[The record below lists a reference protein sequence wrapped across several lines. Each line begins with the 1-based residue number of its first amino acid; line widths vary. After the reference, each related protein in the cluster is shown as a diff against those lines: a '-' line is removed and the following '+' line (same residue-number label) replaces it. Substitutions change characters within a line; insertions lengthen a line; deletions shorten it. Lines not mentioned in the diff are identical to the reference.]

1 MTNKKYRT
9 FRRMTEEEQKQTGL
23 PTEAESIRLGV
34 TPLSMILDYDPFIVT
49 EDHDEIP
56 ESYKEK
62 YR

>member
-1 MTNKKYRT
+1 
-9 FRRMTEEEQKQTGL
+9 MTEEEQKQTGL